1 MKKYLLAGGLST
13 VLLLGACGEDTT
25 NEEESTEETTAEESS
40 ESAESSGSSEEVDQ
54 LQAENDTLQAE
65 NEELRAQVEDLQE
78 QLDNTSDVASEE
90 STDSSEGDSEDS
102 ESAGNDSSRSNPLA
116 LGETAEVSVVTYN
129 DEGEELTGTANVTI
143 DNVLRGQ
150 EALDALDTEGM
161 STPAPE
167 EEGVEWAVF
176 DMTYE
181 LTEFE
186 DEDYPVNVSDD
197 VEIYLEDGSSVEQT
211 GYTWV
216 EGDEFPVT
224 EIYSGGTAEGKVARM
239 VPEGEPFLIKFDDWM
254 EAEAWYQV
262 D

>member
-1 MKKYLLAGGLST
+1 MKKYLLASGLAT
-13 VLLLGACGEDTT
+13 VLLLGACGEETGS
-25 NEEESTEETTAEESS
+25 EESTEETTEESS
-40 ESAESSGSSEEVDQ
+40 DIAESTDNSEDLGQ

-116 LGETAEVSVVTYN
+116 LGETAEVSVLTYD
-129 DEGEELTGTANVTI
+129 DEAEALTGTANVTI

-150 EALDALDTEGM
+150 EALDEMEGEY
-161 STPAPE
+161 SYYEPYE
-167 EEGVEWAVF
+167 EEGYEWVVF
-176 DMTYE
+176 DLSYE

-186 DEDYPVNVSDD
+186 DTDTPVFVSDD
-197 VEIYLEDGSSVEQT
+197 IRIYHEDGSQAPSEMAVLDDDFQS
-211 GYTWV
+211 GNIY
-216 EGDEFPVT
+216 EGG
-224 EIYSGGTAEGKVARM
+224 SASGKVARPA
-239 VPEGEPFLIKFDDWM
+239 PEGESFLIKFDDYM

>member
-54 LQAENDTLQAE
+54 LQAENEELQAE
-65 NEELRAQVEDLQE
+65 NEELQTQVEDLQE

-129 DEGEELTGTANVTI
+129 DEGEELTGTASVTI

-150 EALDALDTEGM
+150 EALDEMEGEY
-161 STPAPE
+161 SYYEPYE
-167 EEGVEWAVF
+167 EEGYEWVVF
-176 DMTYE
+176 DLSYE

-186 DEDYPVNVSDD
+186 DTDTPLFVSDD
-197 VEIYLEDGSSVEQT
+197 IRIYHEDGSQAPSEMAVLDDDFQS
-211 GYTWV
+211 GNIY
-216 EGDEFPVT
+216 EGG
-224 EIYSGGTAEGKVARM
+224 SASGKVARPA
-239 VPEGEPFLIKFDDWM
+239 PEGESFLIKFDDYM
-254 EAEAWYQV
+254 EAEAWYLV